1 MPQFDFPFPRRY
13 NTLRLLGYDYN
24 SVWRLCAISLVTDLR
39 RPLFAD
45 MKLSKSVL
53 ASMLSAKTLKHMRLR
68 AFTLMPNHLHFL
80 AGVRQPDKNLPSLIG
95 NLKSY
100 TTQLYWK
107 RSREI
112 VESGD
117 LSLPSACVTKS
128 GLKESRPLI
137 ATLMDWRATLRPEV
151 VDLKNWPN
159 VKPGHFLKRCLWQTG
174 LFDHVIRNDSD
185 LRENLDYIAMNPVRE
200 GYVTHP
206 QFYPY
211 TGFLC
216 DFGGLE
222 M

>member
-24 SVWRLCAISLVTDLR
+24 SVWKLCAISLVTDLR

-45 MKLSKSVL
+45 VKLSKSVL
-53 ASMLSAKTLKHMRLR
+53 ASLLGAETLKHMRLR
-68 AFTLMPNHLHFL
+68 AFTLMPNHLHFV
-80 AGVRQPDKNLPSLIG
+80 AGVRQPEKNLPSLIG
-95 NLKSY
+95 NFKSY

-112 VESGD
+112 VDSGE
-117 LSLPSACVTKS
+117 LRLPSTCVTKS

-137 ATLMDWRATLRPEV
+137 AALMDWRATMRPEAV
-151 VDLKNWPN
+151 ELKNWPN
-159 VKPGHFLKRCLWQTG
+159 AKPEHFLKKHLWQTG

-216 DFGGLE
+216 
-222 M
+222 